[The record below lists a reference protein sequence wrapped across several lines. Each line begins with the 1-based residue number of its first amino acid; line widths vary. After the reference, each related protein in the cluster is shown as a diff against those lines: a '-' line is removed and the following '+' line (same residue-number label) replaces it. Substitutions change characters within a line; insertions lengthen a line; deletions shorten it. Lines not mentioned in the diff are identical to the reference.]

1 MNLIHEP
8 TKPKAFALHQH
19 FRPSSGIE
27 DWELGIIIGL
37 ACAVSL
43 VFIVVCALYRAH
55 YRKKLNKKEEE
66 IRIANETDIR
76 SIPRS
81 SVRRLLAMDSIQSP
95 SVTGEVKF
103 HGLASSYGD
112 NFAHISIPLD
122 KTWEIEREQ
131 LRIDG
136 PLGEG
141 AFGRVLKATAIAVDN
156 LPQMHPVA
164 IKTLKGLLKQQCYE
178 CR

>member
-8 TKPKAFALHQH
+8 TKAKAFALHQH
-19 FRPSSGIE
+19 FRPSTGIE

-81 SVRRLLAMDSIQSP
+81 SVRRWLAMDSIQSP

-122 KTWEIEREQ
+122 KTREIEREQ